1 MTLGVFVDTVMTLG
15 VVSIRYHHNVNS
27 MLSQLPL
34 TMMDVLGRQSS
45 LMDAIID
52 GSTITPPVWFTM
64 VLTVQKYDH
73 GVNIL
78 HFVSMVIHD
87 DIGCHWRGFISKA
100 NSHLQCVP
108 LHRLEMM
115 IILWFVK

>member
-1 MTLGVFVDTVMTLG
+1 MTSSVFIDPLMALR
-15 VVSIRYHHNVNS
+15 VVSIRDHTNINPMV
-27 MLSQLPL
+27 SQLPL
-34 TMMDVLGRQSS
+34 TMMDILRRQSS

-52 GSTITPPVWFTM
+52 GSTITPAVWFPM

-78 HFVSMVIHD
+78 HFVSMVIHV

-100 NSHLQCVP
+100 NSHLHRVSI
-108 LHRLEMM
+108 HRLETM
-115 IILWFVK
+115 IIL